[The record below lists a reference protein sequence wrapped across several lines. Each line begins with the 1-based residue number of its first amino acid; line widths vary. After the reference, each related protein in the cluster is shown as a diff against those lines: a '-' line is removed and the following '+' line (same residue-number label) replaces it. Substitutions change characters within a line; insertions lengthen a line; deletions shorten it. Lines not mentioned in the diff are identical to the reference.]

1 MKMKW
6 ILLLVTGCVICGLL
20 AGGSIAAEQS
30 GLQAPAE
37 EIVIK
42 GTKKSA
48 KFSHP
53 KHLDMGVACG
63 KCHHDADK
71 KALTEKDI
79 SAMEK
84 ANQLRCASCHNKD
97 FANAKLQTQKAIF
110 HARCKECHKQGV
122 DGKKGPTKC
131 TGCHIKTKS

>member
-6 ILLLVTGCVICGLL
+6 ILLLVAGSVMCGLL
-20 AGGSIAAEQS
+20 AVNSIAAEPT

-37 EIVIK
+37 EMIIK

-53 KHLDMGVACG
+53 THVNLGVSCG
-63 KCHHDADK
+63 QCHHDAENK
-71 KALTEKDI
+71 PLTDTDI
-79 SAMEK
+79 SIMENG
-84 ANQLRCASCHNKD
+84 NQLRCGSCHNQD
-97 FANAKLQTQKAIF
+97 FADAKLQTQKAVF

-122 DGKKGPTKC
+122 EGKQGPTKC
-131 TGCHIKTKS
+131 TGCHIKAKK

>member
-1 MKMKW
+1 MKIKW
-6 ILLLVTGCVICGLL
+6 VVLFVAGCVIGGLL

-30 GLQAPAE
+30 GLQGPAE

-42 GTKKSA
+42 GTKKSS

-53 KHLDMGVACG
+53 THINLGVSCG
-63 KCHHDADK
+63 QCHHDAEHQP
-71 KALTEKDI
+71 LTDKDI
-79 SAMEK
+79 SAMENS
-84 ANQLRCASCHNKD
+84 NQLRCVSCHNQD
-97 FANAKLQTQKAIF
+97 FADAKLQTQKAIF

-131 TGCHIKTKS
+131 TGCHIKTQS

>member
-6 ILLLVTGCVICGLL
+6 IMLLVTGCVICGLL

-30 GLQAPAE
+30 GLQAPAK

-53 KHLDMGVACG
+53 THINMGVTCG
-63 KCHHDADK
+63 KCHHDAEK
-71 KALTEKDI
+71 KSLTDKDI
-79 SAMEK
+79 GVMEN

>member
-1 MKMKW
+1 MKIKW
-6 ILLLVTGCVICGLL
+6 MFFFVAGCVICGLL
-20 AGGSIAAEQS
+20 AVNSIAAEQS

-53 KHLDMGVACG
+53 KHLDLGVSCG
-63 KCHHDADK
+63 QCHHNADHQS
-71 KALTEKDI
+71 LTDKDI
-79 SAMEK
+79 SAMENG
-84 ANQLRCASCHNKD
+84 NQLRCASCHNKD
-97 FANAKLQTQKAIF
+97 FADTKLQTQKAIF

-131 TGCHIKTKS
+131 TGCHIKTQS

>member
-1 MKMKW
+1 MKSKW
-6 ILLLVTGCVICGLL
+6 VLLFVAGCVIGGLL
-20 AGGSIAAEQS
+20 AFSSIAAEQS

-53 KHLDMGVACG
+53 IHIKLGVSCG
-63 KCHHDADK
+63 QCHHDAEHQPLAD
-71 KALTEKDI
+71 KDI
-79 SAMEK
+79 SAMENS
-84 ANQLRCASCHNKD
+84 NQLRCASCHNQD
-97 FANAKLQTQKAIF
+97 FADAKLQTQKAIF

-131 TGCHIKTKS
+131 TGCHIKTKK

>member
-30 GLQAPAE
+30 GLQAPAK
-37 EIVIK
+37 EIVIE

-53 KHLDMGVACG
+53 THIDLGVTCG
-63 KCHHDADK
+63 QCHHDADK
-71 KALTEKDI
+71 KPLTDKDI
-79 SAMEK
+79 GAMK
-84 ANQLRCASCHNKD
+84 NANKLRCAS
-97 FANAKLQTQKAIF
+97 
-110 HARCKECHKQGV
+110 
-122 DGKKGPTKC
+122 
-131 TGCHIKTKS
+131 

>member
-1 MKMKW
+1 MKVKW
-6 ILLLVTGCVICGLL
+6 IYLLFAGFMVYGLL
-20 AGGSIAAEQS
+20 AVNSIAAEQS

-37 EIVIK
+37 EIIIK

-53 KHLDMGVACG
+53 KHLDLGVSCG
-63 KCHHDADK
+63 QCHHNGEHQPF
-71 KALTEKDI
+71 TEKDI
-79 SAMEK
+79 SAMENG
-84 ANQLRCASCHNKD
+84 NQLRCASCHNKD
-97 FANAKLQTQKAIF
+97 FADANLQTQKAVF

-131 TGCHIKTKS
+131 TGCHIKTQS

>member
-20 AGGSIAAEQS
+20 AGGSVAAEQS
-30 GLQAPAE
+30 GLQAPAK

-53 KHLDMGVACG
+53 THINMGVTCG
-63 KCHHDADK
+63 KCHHDAEK
-71 KALTEKDI
+71 KPLTDKDI
-79 SAMEK
+79 GAMEN
-84 ANQLRCASCHNKD
+84 ANQLRCASCHNKA

-122 DGKKGPTKC
+122 DSKKGPTKC